1 MAQCLRD
8 LNRYSTGCNA
18 NQYVRKSRMRGPPA
32 QHGLQ
37 AARKNIMKHTFKI
50 IYETDGM
57 PICPDAIHKQLDL
70 AMDDIKKQFSIQ
82 YYTLPGLHKL
92 YLEPCGDWFPE
103 EQNPD
108 SWTGGRS
115 VCCHFHL
122 GFSVLKGRIFK
133 I

>member
-1 MAQCLRD
+1 VARSLRG

-18 NQYVRKSRMRGPPA
+18 HSHRHKARMSVSPA

-57 PICPDAIHKQLDL
+57 PICPDAIHKQLDV

-103 EQNPD
+103 EQKPIRFELQAPSGRVGPRAPSRKLD
-108 SWTGGRS
+108 S
-115 VCCHFHL
+115 
-122 GFSVLKGRIFK
+122 
-133 I
+133 

>member
-1 MAQCLRD
+1 
-8 LNRYSTGCNA
+8 
-18 NQYVRKSRMRGPPA
+18 MRGPPA

-103 EQNPD
+103 EQKPIRFELQAP
-108 SWTGGRS
+108 SGRVGPRAPS
-115 VCCHFHL
+115 RKL
-122 GFSVLKGRIFK
+122 DR
-133 I
+133 